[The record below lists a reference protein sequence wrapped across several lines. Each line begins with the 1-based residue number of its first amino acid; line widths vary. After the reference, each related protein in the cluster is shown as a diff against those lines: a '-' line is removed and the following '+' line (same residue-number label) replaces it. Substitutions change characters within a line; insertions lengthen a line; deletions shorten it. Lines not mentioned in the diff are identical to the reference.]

1 MEKKVAIYCRV
12 STQMQSTDRQES
24 ELKEYANKQGYI
36 VTEDCVYVDVI
47 SGFSKTEERPQYL
60 RLFTDIE
67 KKGINLILFS
77 ELTRLGRNALEL
89 QQEIEAL
96 QKKEVTMYFL
106 KQNIYVDNNEK
117 SLGTRILLSVLAVT
131 CTYEIELFA
140 ERSLSGKINALKNGG
155 SIGRADVNYGY
166 FSSNKKKLEINKEEA
181 ETIKEIFK
189 KYANGKSIIEIAE
202 ELNTKHIP
210 THGQIHLKKAQEN
223 RKNKNLPQKDY
234 KNDIENMKWRTS
246 TISRMLANK
255 IYTGYRHITLHAPNP
270 IQKKEENQKKERE
283 IAYEYREQCEHLR
296 IISDELFQQVQNRL
310 SQAKYNKNN
319 AIKHNNLLK
328 TKMKCGECGSNYTVG
343 KSSEASTN
351 NQSAGRTYKC
361 YGRIGRHD
369 KQRTCTEG
377 AEFRQ
382 WRLDGLVVQLCTYI
396 FAEIQN
402 KNQTNDKI
410 QELQRQNVEI
420 NTQIEKITI
429 ELKSTEERYKKIMRR
444 YALTNNDEDKI
455 IEELMQDAKRQYTS
469 DKNNLQNQHNKLK
482 NQLTTNKTTIQQL
495 QKLKSNNI
503 YSDIDTIRTN
513 KELLQSLV
521 NNYIDTI
528 TTYRVHHLWNLIIVK
543 LKNNMEM
550 WGTIKNG
557 RYKNNETFFEPF
569 LCKYGSEFHTWILN
583 NSEQCFKYD
592 AKTKLFTYNGKS
604 EKSIYKNIP
613 KSTFTFEEFNNI
625 LIKEEL
631 IGSYSLYD
639 FEGNKTPT
647 FTVEEPQKKATETN
661 IYWMAHN
668 EKVLENLKNKKKD

>member
-1 MEKKVAIYCRV
+1 MNPNNLKVAIYCRV
-12 STQMQSTDRQES
+12 STQMQNTDRQEI
-24 ELKEYANKQGYI
+24 ELKEYANFCNYNL
-36 VTEDCVYVDVI
+36 TEDCVYIDVI
-47 SGFSKTEERPQYL
+47 SGFSKTEKRPEYS
-60 RLFTDIE
+60 RLVDDLD

-77 ELTRLGRNALEL
+77 EMTRLARNSVEL
-89 QQEIEAL
+89 LKEIEFFQEKGITL
-96 QKKEVTMYFL
+96 YFQ
-106 KQNIYVDNNEK
+106 KQNLTIKTDTNDMSAK
-117 SLGTRILLSVLAVT
+117 ILLSVLAVT
-131 CTYEIELFA
+131 STYEISLFA
-140 ERSLSGKINALKNGG
+140 ERSLSGKIAKLKNGG
-155 SIGRADVNYGY
+155 SIGRSDVNYGY
-166 FSSNKKKLEINKEEA
+166 FSNNKKKLEINKEEA

-270 IQKKEENQKKERE
+270 IQKKEKNQKKERE

-328 TKMKCGECGSNYTVG
+328 TKMKCGECGNNYTVG
-343 KSSEASTN
+343 KSSEALTN

-382 WRLDGLVVQLCTYI
+382 RRLDGLVVQLCTYI

-402 KNQTNDKI
+402 NNQTNDKI

-420 NTQIEKITI
+420 KTQIEKITI
-429 ELKSTEERYKKIMRR
+429 ELKSTEERYKKIIRR
-444 YALTNNDEDKI
+444 YAYINNDKDNV
-455 IEELMQDAKRQYTS
+455 IEELMQEEKEKYIS
-469 DKNNLQNQHNKLK
+469 NKNNLQNRLNKY
-482 NQLTTNKTTIQQL
+482 QSELTTNEITIQQL
-495 QKLKSNNI
+495 QKLKNNSI
-503 YSDIDTIRTN
+503 YNDIDTIRSN

-521 NNYIDTI
+521 NDYIDTI

-557 RYKNNETFFEPF
+557 RYKNNETFFEPL
-569 LCKYGSEFHTWILN
+569 LCKYGSEFQTWILN

-639 FEGNKTPT
+639 FEGNETPT
-647 FTVEEPQKKATETN
+647 FTVEKPQKKQ
-661 IYWMAHN
+661 
-668 EKVLENLKNKKKD
+668 LKRI

>member
-12 STQMQSTDRQES
+12 STQMQNTDRQEL
-24 ELKEYANKQGYI
+24 ELKEYANKQGYSI
-36 VTEDCVYVDVI
+36 TEDCVYIDII
-47 SGFSKTEERPQYL
+47 SGFSKAEERPQYL
-60 RLFTDIE
+60 RLLADSE

-77 ELTRLGRNALEL
+77 ELTRLGRNSIEL
-89 QQEIEAL
+89 QQEIEEF
-96 QKKEVTMYFL
+96 QKKDIALYFQ
-106 KQNIYVDNNEK
+106 KQNLYVDNNEET
-117 SLGTRILLSVLAVT
+117 LGTKILLSVLAVT
-131 CTYEIELFA
+131 CTYEIKLFA
-140 ERSLSGKINALKNGG
+140 ERSLSGKINSLKNGG
-155 SIGRADVNYGY
+155 SIGRSDVNYGY
-166 FSSNKKKLEINKEEA
+166 FSNNKKKLEINIEEA
-181 ETIKEIFK
+181 EIVKEIFE

-270 IQKKEENQKKERE
+270 IQKKEKNQKKERE

-328 TKMKCGECGSNYTVG
+328 TKMKCGECGNNYTVG
-343 KSSEASTN
+343 KSSEALTN

-382 WRLDGLVVQLCTYI
+382 RRLDGLVVQLCTYI

-402 KNQTNDKI
+402 NNQTNDKI

-429 ELKSTEERYKKIMRR
+429 ELKSTEERYKKIIRR
-444 YALTNNDEDKI
+444 YAYINNDKDNV
-455 IEELMQDAKRQYTS
+455 IEELMQEEKEKYIS
-469 DKNNLQNQHNKLK
+469 NKNNLQNRLNKY
-482 NQLTTNKTTIQQL
+482 QSELTTNEITIQQL

-521 NNYIDTI
+521 NDYIDTI

-557 RYKNNETFFEPF
+557 RYRNDETFFEPL
-569 LCKYGSEFHTWILN
+569 LCKYGIEFQTWILN

-604 EKSIYKNIP
+604 ENPIYKNIP

-625 LIKEEL
+625 LIKEKL

-639 FEGNKTPT
+639 FEGNNTPAYHHKGNNNPT
-647 FTVEEPQKKATETN
+647 DINWDE
-661 IYWMAHN
+661 HN
-668 EKVLENLKNKKKD
+668 Q

>member
-12 STQMQSTDRQES
+12 STQMQNTDRQEL
-24 ELKEYANKQGYI
+24 ELKEYANKQGYSI
-36 VTEDCVYVDVI
+36 TEDCVYIDII
-47 SGFSKTEERPQYL
+47 SGFSKAEERPQYL
-60 RLFTDIE
+60 RLLADSE

-77 ELTRLGRNALEL
+77 ELTRLGRNSIEL
-89 QQEIEAL
+89 QQEIEEF
-96 QKKEVTMYFL
+96 QKKDIALYFQ
-106 KQNIYVDNNEK
+106 KQNLYVDNNEET
-117 SLGTRILLSVLAVT
+117 LGTKILLSVLAVT
-131 CTYEIELFA
+131 CTYEIKLFA
-140 ERSLSGKINALKNGG
+140 ERSLSGKINSLKNGG
-155 SIGRADVNYGY
+155 SIGRSDVNYGY
-166 FSSNKKKLEINKEEA
+166 FSNNKKKLEINIEEA
-181 ETIKEIFK
+181 EIVKEIFE

-270 IQKKEENQKKERE
+270 IQKKEKNQKKERE

-328 TKMKCGECGSNYTVG
+328 TKMKCGECGNNYTVG
-343 KSSEASTN
+343 KSSEALTN

-382 WRLDGLVVQLCTYI
+382 RRLDGLVVQLCTYI

-402 KNQTNDKI
+402 NNQTNDKI

-429 ELKSTEERYKKIMRR
+429 ELKSTEERYKKIIRR
-444 YALTNNDEDKI
+444 YAYINNDKDNV
-455 IEELMQDAKRQYTS
+455 IEELMQEEKEKYIS
-469 DKNNLQNQHNKLK
+469 NKNNLQNRLNKY
-482 NQLTTNKTTIQQL
+482 QSELTTNEITIQQL
-495 QKLKSNNI
+495 QKLKNNSI
-503 YSDIDTIRTN
+503 YNDIDTIRSN

-521 NNYIDTI
+521 NDYIDTI

-557 RYKNNETFFEPF
+557 RYRNDETFFEPL
-569 LCKYGSEFHTWILN
+569 LCKYGIEFQTWILN

-604 EKSIYKNIP
+604 ENPIYKNIP
-613 KSTFTFEEFNNI
+613 HSTFSFEELNNI

-639 FEGNKTPT
+639 FEGNQTPT
-647 FTVEEPQKKATETN
+647 NTTPTNTTPTN
-661 IYWMAHN
+661 INWSEHN
-668 EKVLENLKNKKKD
+668 KKVITRLKTKNKN